1 MTGAIG
7 NMKNTPFDT
16 RASEWI
22 GDMTVWL
29 RENAEDNSLQLE
41 RMKRNLRIAREK
53 ELTPR
58 QRCMLDLYYDQQM
71 TVSEIAAEL
80 NVNVSTVSRTL
91 QRARNRLRRSLQY
104 TL

>member
-1 MTGAIG
+1 MR
-7 NMKNTPFDT
+7 NTPFDT
-16 RASEWI
+16 RSSEWI

-29 RENAEDNSLQLE
+29 RQNAEDNSLQLE

-58 QRCMLDLYYDQQM
+58 QRYMLELYYDRQM
-71 TVSEIAAEL
+71 SVTEIAQEL
-80 NVNVSTVSRTL
+80 GVNISTVSRTL
-91 QRARNRLRRSLQY
+91 QRARNRMRHYLQY

>member
-1 MTGAIG
+1 
-7 NMKNTPFDT
+7 MKNTPFDT
-16 RASEWI
+16 RSSEWI

-29 RENAEDNSLQLE
+29 RQNAEDNTLQLE

-58 QRCMLDLYYDQQM
+58 QRCMLELYYDRQM
-71 TVSEIAAEL
+71 SVTEIAQEL
-80 NVNVSTVSRTL
+80 GVNISTVSRTL
-91 QRARNRLRRSLQY
+91 QRARNRLRHYLQY

>member
-1 MTGAIG
+1 MR
-7 NMKNTPFDT
+7 NTRFDT
-16 RASEWI
+16 RSSEWI

-29 RENAEDNSLQLE
+29 RENGEDNTIRLE

-58 QRCMLDLYYDQQM
+58 QQYMLELYYDRQM
-71 TVSEIAAEL
+71 SVTEIAQEL
-80 NVNVSTVSRTL
+80 HVNVSTVSRTL
-91 QRARNRLRRSLQY
+91 QRARNRLRRYLQY

>member
-1 MTGAIG
+1 
-7 NMKNTPFDT
+7 MKNTPFDT
-16 RASEWI
+16 RSSEWI

-29 RENAEDNSLQLE
+29 RQNAEDNTLQLE

-58 QRCMLDLYYDQQM
+58 QRCMLELYYDRQM
-71 TVSEIAAEL
+71 SVTEIAQEL
-80 NVNVSTVSRTL
+80 GVNLSTVSRTL
-91 QRARNRLRRSLQY
+91 QRARNRLRHYLQY